1 MKILIVEGSPAA
13 VAGIKEYLPG
23 FVIDLVGNFEQAEK
37 LLMSDRFDCIVM
49 DISSMDYFSK
59 QPIQSIRRT
68 HKRVGLIVTS
78 GRDLMQEKIDAL
90 RSGADDFLTKPYDV
104 SELAARII
112 ALERRATFA
121 GQKDLVYN
129 EIRVDILAKVVF
141 VNDLEVD
148 LTKKELELL
157 LYFIEH
163 KNNLIQK
170 DSLISYLSGHIKS
183 LNKTTDMIYAHIKNL
198 KKKLSA
204 AGCKTYLKTVYGLGY
219 KWEDV

>member
-1 MKILIVEGSPAA
+1 MKILIVEDSPAA
-13 VAGIKEYLPG
+13 VAGIKEHLPG
-23 FVIDLVGNFEQAEK
+23 YVINLVGNFEQAEK
-37 LLMSDRFDCIVM
+37 LLPSDSFDCIVM

-59 QPIQSIRRT
+59 QPIQAIRRT
-68 HKRVGLIVTS
+68 HKRAGLIITS
-78 GRDLMQEKIDAL
+78 GKDLMQEKIDAL

-104 SELAARII
+104 SELAARIV
-112 ALERRATFA
+112 ALERRVTFA
-121 GQKDLVYN
+121 RQKDLVYN
-129 EIRVDILAKVVF
+129 EIRVDVLAKVVF

-204 AGCKTYLKTVYGLGY
+204 AGCKTYLKTIYGLGY